1 MVGVSENLLNFK
13 NLTLKTMENFS
24 FKELLVWQKA
34 MTFAEKCLDITENI
48 KGHFRLI
55 EQLEGASAS
64 VPQNI
69 AEGDG
74 RVSVKDNINYLYFSR
89 GSLYESIT
97 VLNLFYHK
105 NIISKETLDELENI
119 GVEISKMISA
129 LISQKRNY
137 L

>member
-1 MVGVSENLLNFK
+1 
-13 NLTLKTMENFS
+13 MENFS
-24 FKELLVWQKA
+24 FKELQVWQKA
-34 MTFAEKCLDITENI
+34 MTFAVKCLDVTENT

-74 RVSVKDNINYLYFSR
+74 RVSVKENINYLYISR

-97 VLNLFYHK
+97 VLNLFYRK
-105 NIISKETLDELENI
+105 AIISKETLDELEDI
-119 GVEISKMISA
+119 AVEISKMISS
-129 LISQKRNY
+129 LISQKRKY

>member
-1 MVGVSENLLNFK
+1 
-13 NLTLKTMENFS
+13 MENFS
-24 FKELLVWQKA
+24 FKKLLVWQKA
-34 MTFAEKCLDITENI
+34 MTFAEKCLDITETI
-48 KGHFRLI
+48 KGHYRLI
-55 EQLEGASAS
+55 EQLEAAAAS

-74 RVSVKDNINYLYFSR
+74 RVSIKENINYLYISR

-105 NIISKETLDELENI
+105 NIIPKETLDELETI
-119 GVEISKMISA
+119 GMEISKMISA
-129 LISQKRNY
+129 LISQKRKF